1 MKLDNKTNERIH
13 QALNNNPQCRK
24 GILNDRR
31 IFEAIRKGKQEL
43 LVLVDGRFID
53 CFGHVAYLKGKWTS
67 ALIDIT
73 GYIAGNTDEEV
84 IQDFWE
90 NIKMRIGYDLPF
102 IAEDAVDYMESH
114 SFEGA
119 VTNLIKMIKLYKPA
133 EWEAK
138 SYAIYELYGI
148 EPMIAGSNNTRR

>member
-1 MKLDNKTNERIH
+1 MNQENKTNECIH

-43 LVLVDGRFID
+43 LVLVDSRFID
-53 CFGHVAYLKGKWTS
+53 CVGHVAYLEGKWTS

-73 GYIAGNTDEEV
+73 GYIVGNADGEV

-90 NIKMRIGYDLPF
+90 NIEKRIGYDLPF
-102 IAEDAVDYMESH
+102 VAEDAVDYMESH
-114 SFEGA
+114 SFEEA
-119 VTNLIKMIKLYKPA
+119 VTNLIKMINIYRPA
-133 EWEAK
+133 EWEPK
-138 SYAIYELYGI
+138 SYAIYDLYGV
-148 EPMIAGSNNTRR
+148 EPMINGSNNTRR